1 MSVETDHQALDLIAQ
16 RLRDAGAALDEASAS
31 MPTSVDAGVAA
42 ELLAS
47 VLHTFADTSA
57 RLTYEADHLAGVTEE
72 CVADYR
78 STDSGV
84 LERFRVL
91 GQP

>member
-1 MSVETDHQALDLIAQ
+1 MSVETDHQALDQIAQ
-16 RLRDAGAALDEASAS
+16 RLRAAGTALDRASTS
-31 MPTSVDAGVAA
+31 MPGAVDAGVAT
-42 ELLAS
+42 ELLAA

-78 STDSGV
+78 ATDSGV
-84 LERFRVL
+84 TERFRTL
-91 GQP
+91 GQW